1 MNRIKHYE
9 KIASDNYLFNLCE
22 LYFKKLFQEDDNQPL
37 KAYECEIWMIGS
49 ELLEI
54 FKGLKK
60 TAFTNELLQELLKII
75 NTQKFGRGRES
86 FVMLLHYFKNQ
97 QEVEICLSS
106 LLNDPLLYAFAI
118 SEMTRLKL
126 FNYTDKV
133 EELLAN
139 ETIGWRRQ
147 TAKKYLEKAK
157 LPQ

>member
-22 LYFKKLFQEDDNQPL
+22 LYFKELFQEDDNQPL

-49 ELLEI
+49 ELIEI

-97 QEVEICLSS
+97 
-106 LLNDPLLYAFAI
+106 
-118 SEMTRLKL
+118 
-126 FNYTDKV
+126 
-133 EELLAN
+133 
-139 ETIGWRRQ
+139 
-147 TAKKYLEKAK
+147 
-157 LPQ
+157 

>member
-9 KIASDNYLFNLCE
+9 KIASNNYLFNLCE
-22 LYFKKLFQEDDNQPL
+22 LYFKELFQEDDNQPL

-118 SEMTRLKL
+118 SEMTRLKV

-133 EELLAN
+133 EELLAD